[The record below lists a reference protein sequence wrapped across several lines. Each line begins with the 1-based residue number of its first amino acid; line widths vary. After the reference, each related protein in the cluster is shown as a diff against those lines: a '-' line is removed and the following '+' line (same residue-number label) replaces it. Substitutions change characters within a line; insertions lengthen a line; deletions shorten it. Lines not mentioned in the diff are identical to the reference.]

1 MKKNPASASR
11 RVLKNAEDRILS
23 PDRPPYFYKYKYIDE
38 DHPEYSSRIFTH
50 NELYFC
56 SVNKFNDPFDCR
68 FQIKFCG
75 SDYEKSKFVNESLK
89 AQAPHLKRQERRS
102 KARKASKR
110 LNDPDI
116 ANAMRDLA
124 RQYMEKWGL
133 CCLSEVR
140 DNILMWAH
148 YANAHRGFCLE
159 FSNELCF
166 VPNVHRI
173 DIGGMVPFPVIPIP
187 VAYSEEYPV
196 ANPVSNDTATDIFLT
211 KAKQWEYEKEWRMA
225 LPGATGSYKF
235 PSHCLTGII
244 FGCRMLEKHK
254 EMIREWCRNRKPTIK
269 YYEARE
275 SEDSYSLNI
284 VEIS

>member
-1 MKKNPASASR
+1 MKKHFASR
-11 RVLKNAEDRILS
+11 PERTLENFFVHGF
-23 PDRPPYFYKYKYIDE
+23 PPKFYKYKYIDANNL
-38 DHPEYSSRIFTH
+38 DHSSRIFTH

-56 SVNKFNDPFDCR
+56 SVEKFNDPFDCQFQVR
-68 FQIKFCG
+68 FRG
-75 SDYEKSKFVNESLK
+75 SDYEKSKFVNDSLK
-89 AQAPHLKRQERRS
+89 AQSPHLKRPERRS
-102 KARKASKR
+102 KARKGSKR
-110 LNDPDI
+110 LNDPDVEK
-116 ANAMRDLA
+116 AMRDLA

-166 VPNVHRI
+166 VPNIRLI
-173 DIGGMVPFPVIPIP
+173 DTGRMVPFPVIPMP
-187 VAYSEEYPV
+187 VVYSEEYPV
-196 ANPVSNDTATDIFLT
+196 ANLLSNDSTRDIFLT

-235 PSHCLTGII
+235 PSPCLTGVI
-244 FGCRMLEKHK
+244 FGCRMSSEHK
-254 EMIREWCRNRKPTIK
+254 EMIREWCRNREHPITH
-269 YYEARE
+269 YEARE
-275 SEDSYSLNI
+275 SEDSYTLNI